1 MKIAFFEVPK
11 EEQNFFK
18 QLKDDFEVSFFE
30 EKLNEDNVAEVKN
43 AEIVSVF
50 INSIISKNII
60 DSLPNLKFI
69 TTRSTGFE
77 HIDLA
82 YCATKEIKVSNVP
95 AYGSHTVA
103 EFTFSLILNLSRKVI
118 NANNHL
124 RSSMD
129 FNFYSSLQGFDLQSK
144 TLGVIGTGRIG
155 KNVIKMA
162 KGFEMNVVAYD
173 LFPDVKFAAENNFNY
188 KSLLEVLA
196 ESDIV
201 TIHTPY
207 TKENYHLINRENISK
222 MKKGIFVINTA
233 RGALIDTEALIWGIN
248 EGIIAGAGLDVLE
261 GERDL
266 KIENKIL
273 ASKSS
278 EPIDYKMIVEDKIL
292 IEMPQ
297 VIVTP
302 HIAFYSKE
310 AEGEIIKTTVENIK
324 GFLDNKPQNLVSVV
338 EQSSLRDK

>member
-1 MKIAFFEVPK
+1 MKIALFEIPK
-11 EEQNFFK
+11 EEQKVFK
-18 QLKDDFEVSFFE
+18 NLFKNLEVSLFE
-30 EKLNEDNVAEVKN
+30 EKLDESNLGKALS

-50 INSIISKNII
+50 INSIISKKII
-60 DSLPNLKFI
+60 DLLPNLKFI

-77 HIDLA
+77 HIDLK
-82 YCATKEIKVSNVP
+82 YCATKGIKVSNVP
-95 AYGSHTVA
+95 TYGSHTVA
-103 EFTFSLILNLSRKVI
+103 EFAFSLILNLSRNVI

-124 RSSMD
+124 RGAMD
-129 FNFYSSLQGFDLQSK
+129 FNFYSSLRGFDLQGK

-155 KNVIKMA
+155 KNVMKIA
-162 KGFEMNVVAYD
+162 KGFEMDVVAYD
-173 LFPDVKFAAENNFNY
+173 IFPDAKFAAENNFSY
-188 KSLLEVLA
+188 KSLPEVLG

-207 TKENYHLINRENISK
+207 TKENYHLINKENISK
-222 MKKGIFVINTA
+222 MKKGIFIVNTA

-266 KIENKIL
+266 KIENEIVG
-273 ASKSS
+273 SYSS
-278 EPIDYKMIVEDKIL
+278 EKLDYKTIVEDQIL
-292 IEMPQ
+292 IDMPQ

-310 AEGEIIKTTVENIK
+310 AEKEIIKTTVANVE
-324 GFLDNKPQNLVSVV
+324 GFINNQPQNLV
-338 EQSSLRDK
+338 K

>member
-1 MKIAFFEVPK
+1 MKIVLFEVPK
-11 EEQNFFK
+11 EEQTAFS
-18 QLKDDFEVSFFE
+18 QLSNEFEVSFCE
-30 EKLNEDNVAEVKN
+30 EKLEENNVDKAKD
-43 AEIVSVF
+43 ADIISVF

-60 DSLPNLKFI
+60 ELLPNLKFI

-77 HIDLA
+77 HIDLE
-82 YCATKEIKVSNVP
+82 YCATKGIKVSNVP

-103 EFTFSLILNLSRKVI
+103 EFAFSLILNLSRNI
-118 NANNHL
+118 LSANNHL
-124 RSSMD
+124 RDSMD
-129 FNFYSSLQGFDLQSK
+129 FNFYSSLQGFDLQGK

-155 KNVIKMA
+155 KNVIKIA
-162 KGFEMNVVAYD
+162 KSFEMNVLAYD
-173 LFPDVKFAAENNFNY
+173 IFPDVKFAAENNFSY
-188 KSLLEVLA
+188 KSLLEVLK

-207 TKENYHLINRENISK
+207 TKENYHLINKENISK

-233 RGALIDTEALIWGIN
+233 RGALIDTEALIWGIK

-266 KIENKIL
+266 KIEKEII
-273 ASKSS
+273 SS
-278 EPIDYKMIVEDKIL
+278 GGSEALDYKMIVEDQIL
-292 IEMPQ
+292 IDMPQ

-310 AEGEIIKTTVENIK
+310 AEGEIIKTTIENIK
-324 GFLDNKPQNLVSVV
+324 GFIGGQPQNIVPVV

>member
-1 MKIAFFEVPK
+1 MKIVLFEVPK
-11 EEQNFFK
+11 EEQAFFSP
-18 QLKDDFEVSFFE
+18 LSNDLEVFFVE
-30 EKLNEDNVAEVKN
+30 EKLNENNTEKAKDADV
-43 AEIVSVF
+43 VSVF
-50 INSIISKNII
+50 INSIVSKNII
-60 DSLPNLKFI
+60 NLLPNLKFI

-77 HIDLA
+77 HIDLE
-82 YCATKEIKVSNVP
+82 YCAVRGIKVSNVP

-124 RSSMD
+124 RNSMD
-129 FNFYSSLQGFDLQSK
+129 FNFYSSLQGFDLQGK

-173 LFPDVKFAAENNFNY
+173 IFPDVKFATENNFSY
-188 KSLLEVLA
+188 RSLLEVLV

-222 MKKGIFVINTA
+222 MKKGIFIVNTA

-266 KIENKIL
+266 KIENEIVG
-273 ASKSS
+273 SDSS
-278 EPIDYKMIVEDKIL
+278 ESIDYKIIVEDQIL
-292 IEMPQ
+292 IDLPQ

-310 AEGEIIKTTVENIK
+310 AEGEIIKITVENVK
-324 GFLDNKPQNLVSVV
+324 GFISSQPQNLV
-338 EQSSLRDK
+338 K